1 MEQYIFY
8 FVALLAL
15 ASTVYMVLQETRY
28 IASYLLLL
36 HSSLLQECI
45 FC

>member
-15 ASTVYMVLQETRY
+15 ASAVYMVFAKTRY

-36 HSSLLQECI
+36 RSFLLQECT